1 MSKETELS
9 IQYTNNNFDAQAQ
22 RIEDL
27 EKRMQDGR
35 TRVNNLSLRLDA
47 VRTKVET
54 SAKRDVEDE
63 NRLGRRL
70 KMLWGC
76 LGCWVIIFLVLIIAR
91 QRGIGVDIRTAGLVE
106 LGHGILDQGQGVDGV
121 YKHES
126 KIEEEKREVA
136 GRRDESKTTRW
147 EGGVNAEATLRLF
160 DEL

>member
-9 IQYTNNNFDAQAQ
+9 IQSTNNNFDAQAQ

-35 TRVNNLSLRLDA
+35 TRVDNLSLRLDA

-54 SAKRDVEDE
+54 SAMRDIEDE

-76 LGCWVIIFLVLIIAR
+76 LGCWVILFLVVIIAR
-91 QRGIGVDIRTAGLVE
+91 QRGIGVDIRAAGLVE
-106 LGHGILDQGQGVDGV
+106 LGHGSLDQGQGVDGV
-121 YKHES
+121 YNHKR
-126 KIEEEKREVA
+126 KIEEERMEVVV
-136 GRRDESKTTRW
+136 RRDKSKTTRW
-147 EGGVNAEATLRLF
+147 EGSVNAEATLMLF
-160 DEL
+160 DQL